1 MAYVWVEEPEE
12 GADVRDVVAREDYD
26 QIVTERDGLIEQ
38 RDGLIEQRDTLINRA
53 ETAEKGW
60 RDARNKYADA
70 FITSPQRM
78 KEDQNKGVREDGRA
92 STFADLFRTKG
103 EHGAY

>member
-1 MAYVWVEEPEE
+1 MAYVWVDEPEE
-12 GADVRDVVAREDYD
+12 GADVRDVVEREDYD

-38 RDGLIEQRDTLINRA
+38 RDTLITRA
-53 ETAEKGW
+53 ETAEQGW

-78 KEDQNKGVREDGRA
+78 KEDQNRDVSEDGRA
-92 STFADLFRTKG
+92 STFAELFRRTLDY
-103 EHGAY
+103 GAY

>member
-26 QIVTERDGLIEQ
+26 QIVAERDGLI
-38 RDGLIEQRDTLINRA
+38 GQRDTLITRA
-53 ETAEKGW
+53 ETAEQGW

-78 KEDQNKGVREDGRA
+78 KEDQNRDVSEDGRA
-92 STFADLFRTKG
+92 STFAELFRTKG
-103 EHGAY
+103 DYGAY

>member
-1 MAYVWVEEPEE
+1 MAYVWVDEPEE

-26 QIVTERDGLIEQ
+26 QIVTERDTLIE
-38 RDGLIEQRDTLINRA
+38 RA
-53 ETAEKGW
+53 ETAERGW

-78 KEDQNKGVREDGRA
+78 KEDQKKDVNDDGRA
-92 STFADLFRTKG
+92 STFAELFRAKG
-103 EHGAY
+103 DYGAY

>member
-1 MAYVWVEEPEE
+1 MAYVWVDEPEE

-26 QIVTERDGLIEQ
+26 RIVTERDGLV
-38 RDGLIEQRDTLINRA
+38 EQRDTLIARA
-53 ETAEKGW
+53 ETAEQGW

-78 KEDQNKGVREDGRA
+78 KEDQNRDVSGDGRA
-92 STFADLFRTKG
+92 STFAELFRTKG
-103 EHGAY
+103 DCGAY

>member
-1 MAYVWVEEPEE
+1 M
-12 GADVRDVVAREDYD
+12 RDVVARGDYD
-26 QIVTERDGLIEQ
+26 RIVTERDGLVEQ
-38 RDGLIEQRDTLINRA
+38 RDALVERA

-78 KEDQNKGVREDGRA
+78 REDQKRDVSEDGRA
-92 STFADLFRTKG
+92 STFAELFRAKG
-103 EHGAY
+103 ERGAY

>member
-1 MAYVWVEEPEE
+1 MAYVWVDEPEE
-12 GADVRDVVAREDYD
+12 WEDVRDVVAQEDYN
-26 QIVTERDGLIEQ
+26 QIVAERDGLVEQ
-38 RDGLIEQRDTLINRA
+38 RDALIERA

-78 KEDQNKGVREDGRA
+78 KEDQNKDVREDGRA
-92 STFADLFRTKG
+92 STFAELFRTKG
-103 EHGAY
+103 DYGAY

>member
-1 MAYVWVEEPEE
+1 MAYVWVDEPEE

-26 QIVTERDGLIEQ
+26 QIVTERDGLV
-38 RDGLIEQRDTLINRA
+38 EQRDTLIERA
-53 ETAEKGW
+53 ETAERGW

-78 KEDQNKGVREDGRA
+78 KEDQKKDVTEDGRA
-92 STFADLFRTKG
+92 STFAELFRTKG
-103 EHGAY
+103 EYGAY

>member
-1 MAYVWVEEPEE
+1 MAYVWVDEPEE

-38 RDGLIEQRDTLINRA
+38 RDTLITRA
-53 ETAEKGW
+53 ETAEQGW
-60 RDARNKYADA
+60 RDARNKYADT

-78 KEDQNKGVREDGRA
+78 KEDQNRDVSEDGRA
-92 STFADLFRTKG
+92 STFAELFRTKG
-103 EHGAY
+103 DYGAY

>member
-1 MAYVWVEEPEE
+1 MAYVWVDEPEE

-26 QIVTERDGLIEQ
+26 QIVTERDGLV
-38 RDGLIEQRDTLINRA
+38 EQRDTLITRA
-53 ETAEKGW
+53 ETAEQGW

-78 KEDQNKGVREDGRA
+78 KEDQNRGVSEVGRA
-92 STFADLFRTKG
+92 STFAELFRTKG
-103 EHGAY
+103 DYGAY

>member
-1 MAYVWVEEPEE
+1 MAYVWVDEPGE

-26 QIVTERDGLIEQ
+26 QIVTERD
-38 RDGLIEQRDTLINRA
+38 RLIEQRDTIITRA
-53 ETAEKGW
+53 ETAEQGL

-78 KEDQNKGVREDGRA
+78 KGDQDRDVSEDGRA
-92 STFADLFRTKG
+92 STFAELFRAKG
-103 EHGAY
+103 DYGAY

>member
-1 MAYVWVEEPEE
+1 MAYVWVDEPEE

-26 QIVTERDGLIEQ
+26 QIVTERDGLV
-38 RDGLIEQRDTLINRA
+38 EQRDTLITRA
-53 ETAEKGW
+53 ETAEQGW

-78 KEDQNKGVREDGRA
+78 KEDQNRGVSEDGRA
-92 STFADLFRTKG
+92 STFAELFRTKG
-103 EHGAY
+103 DYGAY

>member
-1 MAYVWVEEPEE
+1 MAYVWVDEPEE
-12 GADVRDVVAREDYD
+12 GADVRDVVEREDYD

-38 RDGLIEQRDTLINRA
+38 RDTLITRA
-53 ETAEKGW
+53 ETAEQGW

-78 KEDQNKGVREDGRA
+78 KEDQNRDVSEDGRA
-92 STFADLFRTKG
+92 STFEELFRTKG
-103 EHGAY
+103 DYSAY